1 MWHLKSVSA
10 VVLVIVLILFAGA
23 VQAQSTSAGDAV
35 HFLRN
40 GLGAR
45 ALSMG
50 GAFVAVA
57 NDATASVWNPAGLAT
72 QSGLHLGA
80 SYENQF
86 GGLVTSQ
93 FLGGAYAENTWGV
106 GLSWFNSDLY
116 SAYFLSAATELGG
129 LSIGVTGKVYSFAYN
144 LQTAGGLGV
153 DAGALFNI
161 PLDGL
166 DISLGLVTRDIG
178 WSVIRWHGLAQ
189 PEEDHA
195 AWVTRFGTAVTGR
208 MDFGSLMATADLEM
222 ALRRPPNSNETN
234 YLTDTVEMILDLGV
248 EVAVGD
254 FALRAGLA
262 DVGFGAAS
270 DLQIHPTLGL
280 GAKVMGIEVDAA
292 WIPNDLGA
300 TYLLSVEFGL

>member
-10 VVLVIVLILFAGA
+10 VVVIIVLILFAGA
-23 VQAQSTSAGDAV
+23 VQAQSTGAGDAA

-72 QSGLHLGA
+72 QSGLHLDA

-116 SAYFLSAATELGG
+116 SVYFLSAATELGR

-144 LQTAGGLGV
+144 LQTAGGLGI

-161 PLDGL
+161 PLESL

-178 WSVIRWHGLAQ
+178 WTVIHWHGQAQ

-208 MDFGSLMATADLEM
+208 MDFGSLMATADLEV
-222 ALRRPPNSNETN
+222 ALRRPPNPNETN
-234 YLTDTVEMILDLGV
+234 YLTDTVEVILDLGI

-254 FALRAGLA
+254 FSLRAGLA
-262 DVGFGAAS
+262 DISIAGTG

-280 GAKVMGIEVDAA
+280 GAKVMGVEVDAA
-292 WIPNDLGA
+292 WMPNDLGA

>member
-10 VVLVIVLILFAGA
+10 VVVIIVLILFVGA
-23 VQAQSTSAGDAV
+23 VQAQSTSAGDAA

-45 ALSMG
+45 ALGMG
-50 GAFVAVA
+50 SSFVAVA

-93 FLGGAYAENTWGV
+93 FLGGAYAEDTWGI
-106 GLSWFNSDLY
+106 GASWVNSDLY
-116 SAYFLSAATELGG
+116 SAYFLSAATNMMGISLGA
-129 LSIGVTGKVYSFAYN
+129 SGKLYSFTYD
-144 LQTAGGLGV
+144 LQTASGFGV
-153 DAGALFNI
+153 DVGAVFNI
-161 PLDGL
+161 SLDNL

-178 WSVIRWHGLAQ
+178 WTVIRWHGLVQ

-195 AWVTRFGTAVTGR
+195 AWVTRFGTAVTGM
-208 MDFGSLMATADLEM
+208 MDFGSLMATADLEV
-222 ALRRPPNSNETN
+222 ALRRPPNPNETN
-234 YLTDTVEMILDLGV
+234 YLTDTVEVILDLGI
-248 EVAVGD
+248 EVIIGD

-262 DVGFGAAS
+262 DISIAGTS

-280 GAKVMGIEVDAA
+280 GAKVMGVAVDAA

-300 TYLLSVEFGL
+300 TYLLSVEFEL